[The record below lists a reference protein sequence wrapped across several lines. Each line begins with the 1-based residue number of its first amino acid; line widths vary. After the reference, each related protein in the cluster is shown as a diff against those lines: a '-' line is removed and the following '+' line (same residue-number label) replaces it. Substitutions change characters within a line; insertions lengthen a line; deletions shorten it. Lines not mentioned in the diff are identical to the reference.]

1 MMAPTTILPRSSRRT
16 GPWLRSGAA
25 GLFMLALPASGFSS
39 SIVGVMAGQVIM
51 QGFVPFRIPLWLRRL
66 VVMAPSFV
74 VAAAGMDVTH
84 ALVLSQVV
92 LSFVLPIPM
101 LALVSFTA
109 RRDVMAE
116 FANTR

>member
-1 MMAPTTILPRSSRRT
+1 
-16 GPWLRSGAA
+16 
-25 GLFMLALPASGFSS
+25 
-39 SIVGVMAGQVIM
+39 MAGQVIM

-74 VAAAGMDVTH
+74 VAAGIDVTH

-92 LSFVLPIPM
+92 LRFVLPIPM
-101 LALVSFTA
+101 LALVSSTA
-109 RRDVMAE
+109 RRHVMAE